1 MKAKNVNNVMNLTVK
16 FIQGQNELNLINREI
31 EFNNIKETAENLSMK
46 ILTTRANLKRFN
58 KKIKGFNFNRKFQIE
73 LIINEQS
80 YNLSE
85 LFAGDSGEEFFT
97 TLATNEKSFY
107 NFANLIYELL
117 FMATN
122 GGDKLTVTEI
132 LSKQNV
138 LLLA

>member
-1 MKAKNVNNVMNLTVK
+1 MKTVNKNVMNLGVK
-16 FIQGQNELNLINREI
+16 FIQGTNELKLINREV
-31 EFNNIKETAENLSMK
+31 EFNSIKETAENLSIK
-46 ILTTRANLKRFN
+46 ILTARANMKRFN
-58 KKIKGFNFNRKFQIE
+58 QKIKGFNFNRKFQIE
-73 LIINEQS
+73 LTINEQS

-85 LFAGDSGEEFFT
+85 LFAIDSGIEFQT

-122 GGDKLTVTEI
+122 GGDKATIKQI
-132 LSKQNV
+132 LSNEQT

>member
-1 MKAKNVNNVMNLTVK
+1 MKTKNLNKVMNLTVK
-16 FIQGQNELNLINREI
+16 FIQGTNELKLINREI
-31 EFNNIKETAENLSMK
+31 EFNSIKETAENLSIK
-46 ILTTRANLKRFN
+46 ILTARANMKRFN
-58 KKIKGFNFNRKFQIE
+58 QKIKGFNFNRKFQIE
-73 LIINEQS
+73 LTINEQS

-85 LFAGDSGEEFFT
+85 LFAGDSGLEFTT

-122 GGDKLTVTEI
+122 GGDKSTIKQI
-132 LSKQNV
+132 LSNEKT

>member
-1 MKAKNVNNVMNLTVK
+1 MKKASNNVMNLTVK
-16 FIQGQNELNLINREI
+16 FIQGSNELKLINREI
-31 EFNNIKETAENLSMK
+31 EFNSIKETAENLSIK
-46 ILTTRANLKRFN
+46 ILTTRANMKRFN
-58 KKIKGFNFNRKFQIE
+58 QKIKGFNFNRKFQIE
-73 LIINEQS
+73 LTINEQS

-107 NFANLIYELL
+107 NFASLIYELL

-122 GGDKLTVTEI
+122 GGDKQTIKQI
-132 LSKQNV
+132 LSNEKT